1 MSTKSSLINTTD
13 LDFNDIAENL
23 KSYLKGQ
30 TIFKDYDFEA
40 SAMSNI
46 LDVLAYNTHVNG
58 LIANFALNESF
69 LPSAQLRSSIVSHAE
84 TLGYYPKSKTAA
96 SAVVTLTAATSDT
109 STPSAGLPINSTFSV
124 NIDDVTY
131 TF

>member
-1 MSTKSSLINTTD
+1 MSTIIRSSD
-13 LDFNDIAENL
+13 LDFDAIKTNL
-23 KSYLKGQ
+23 KTFFKKQ
-30 TIFKDYDFEA
+30 TEFKDYDFEA

-84 TLGYYPKSKTAA
+84 TLGY
-96 SAVVTLTAATSDT
+96 
-109 STPSAGLPINSTFSV
+109 
-124 NIDDVTY
+124 
-131 TF
+131 